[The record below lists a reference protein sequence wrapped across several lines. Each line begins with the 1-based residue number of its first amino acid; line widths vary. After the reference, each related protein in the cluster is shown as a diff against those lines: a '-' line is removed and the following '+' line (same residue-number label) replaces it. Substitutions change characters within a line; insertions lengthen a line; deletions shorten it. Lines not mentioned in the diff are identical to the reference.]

1 MKIFITSMNTPR
13 MNTFF
18 PEHLME
24 KLRSFG
30 EVSRNPHARK
40 MTREELAEELK
51 DTDIL
56 ITHWGTPQVDAEMLA
71 NAPRLKMLAH
81 AAGTVAHIASE
92 AFFEKGIPV
101 LSANPLMARTV
112 AEGALTYILAGQ
124 RLFVQKDRSM
134 REKKWENFLSDRISL
149 LDGAVG
155 FIGCGAVA
163 RHLMDLLRPFGCKVY
178 VYDPYLPEEALAA
191 WDFARKVSFEEAM
204 RQPVVSIHAAQMPET
219 YHMINAEAL
228 ALMPDRGLLIN
239 TSRGSLVDTQALIR
253 ELQTGRIHAVLD
265 VYEKEGAG
273 NQPDELLAC
282 MDNCILQPHIAAISG
297 PYLTEGIVAD
307 IERFLR
313 GEPLQLTVSLQQYR
327 LMTQE

>member
-1 MKIFITSMNTPR
+1 MKIYITAPVNSR

-18 PEHLME
+18 PDDLME
-24 KLRSFG
+24 RLRSFG
-30 EVSRNPHARK
+30 DVYRNPFNRS
-40 MTREELAEELK
+40 MNREELAKELA

-56 ITHWGTPQVDAEMLA
+56 ITHWGTPQVDAEMLSK
-71 NAPRLKMLAH
+71 APRLKMLAH

-92 AFFEKGIPV
+92 AFYEKGIPV
-101 LSANPLMARTV
+101 LSANPIMARTV
-112 AEGALTYILAGQ
+112 AEGALTYILAGL
-124 RLFVQKDRSM
+124 RLLPQKDRSM
-134 REKKWENFLSDRISL
+134 REKKWENFLGDRITL

-155 FIGCGAVA
+155 LIGCGAVA
-163 RHLMDLLRPFGCKVY
+163 RNLMDLLRPFGCKVY
-178 VYDPYLPEEALAA
+178 VYDPYLPEEGLAA

-228 ALMPDRGLLIN
+228 ALMPDRGLLVN
-239 TSRGSLVDTQALIR
+239 TSRGSLIDTQALIR

-273 NQPDELLAC
+273 NQPDELLALQ
-282 MDNCILQPHIAAISG
+282 DNCILQPHIAGICDWH
-297 PYLTEGIVAD
+297 LTESIVND

-313 GEPLQLTVSLQQYR
+313 GEPLQFTVSLQQYR